1 MKMVKIG
8 RLFTLIIALLLTVG
22 SFVYGQKPN
31 IQLSVN
37 VKPIEVGQMVAFT
50 VKSNVNGN
58 ITINLPATF
67 TEAGV
72 MNGMEQT
79 MDGNGN
85 MQISISYTQQGVF
98 TKPGKYSITASVKD
112 KNKTYKSNDLA
123 IVVRKKGEAK
133 SKKNYEQSDEDISN
147 SNLKEAVF
155 GIIEKS
161 KRKVYE
167 GEPLILEAKIFS
179 KINVTNIIQY
189 QPFTIKGTVETFDI
203 EKTDNVSINR
213 ENYKGNNFLT
223 FSYGKQL
230 VFPAT
235 SGKYIIKPFAMVLR
249 YNNGGFFDRDLQ
261 FESNATYV
269 DVLPLPKGAPK
280 DFTGGVGKF
289 SMATSLSKSTA
300 KVGEILTYT
309 LKVSGKGNMHA
320 ISKPKIDLPA
330 NLTLYGDPEIKEEL
344 DYTDEGVEGDKTYKF
359 FVKVVSGGKVVM
371 NPFSLSYFDPTLKK
385 YVTLKEKAISLD
397 LEGEVLASKVEVT
410 DSISAQVEEE
420 VLAVP
425 VSEEKLAAKE
435 AVPHSKL
442 WIALLGGLVLVLG
455 GVIFLLLR
463 KRKSEVSPI
472 QPTAPEAFVVTPI
485 QPTEQESIHTIE
497 QAENLAS
504 QGEYKRAYSTVHKL
518 VTKEIQQRV
527 NPENTLI
534 SPDELRKKMQE
545 SGYNETAISDY
556 FLVIR
561 SCQEA
566 EYTIWD
572 SHENWGEVVVKTKDI
587 LRYINE

>member
-1 MKMVKIG
+1 MGKIG
-8 RLFTLIIALLLTVG
+8 KLTTSILVLLLTVS

-58 ITINLPATF
+58 ISINLPATF

-85 MQISISYTQQGVF
+85 MLISISYTQQGVF
-98 TKPGKYSITASVKD
+98 TKPGKYTITATVKD
-112 KNKTYKSNDLA
+112 KNKTYKSNDLSV
-123 IVVRKKGEAK
+123 VVRKKREAK
-133 SKKNYEQSDEDISN
+133 SKKKYEQSDEDISN

-161 KRKVYE
+161 KRKLYE
-167 GEPLILEAKIFS
+167 GEPLLLEAKIFS
-179 KINVTNIIQY
+179 KINITNIVQY

-213 ENYKGNNFLT
+213 ENYKGNTFLT

-235 SGKYIIKPFAMVLR
+235 SGKYIIKPFSMVLR
-249 YNNGGFFDRDLQ
+249 YNNGGFFDDDFQL
-261 FESNATYV
+261 ESNTTFV

-280 DFTGGVGKF
+280 DFNGGVGKF
-289 SMATSLSKSTA
+289 SMSTNLSKKIA
-300 KVGEILTYT
+300 KVGDILTFT
-309 LKVSGKGNMHA
+309 VKVTGKGNMHA
-320 ISKPKIDLPA
+320 ISKPKINLPA
-330 NLTLYGDPEIKEEL
+330 NLTLYGDPEIKEDL
-344 DYTDEGVEGDKTYKF
+344 DYTDEGVEGEKTYKF
-359 FVKVVSGGKVVM
+359 FIKVVRGGKIDM
-371 NPFSLSYFDPTLKK
+371 HPSSISYFDPSLKK
-385 YVTLKEKAISLD
+385 YVTLKEKAFALD
-397 LEGEVLASKVEVT
+397 LEGKIVASKVEVT
-410 DSISAQVEEE
+410 DSLSVQGDEE

-442 WIALLGGLVLVLG
+442 WIALLGGLVLFLG
-455 GVIFLLLR
+455 GIIYFLLR
-463 KRKSEVSPI
+463 KRKNEVSLSDI
-472 QPTAPEAFVVTPI
+472 SEPEVLEVEPVK
-485 QPTEQESIHTIE
+485 PMEQHPNRTIE
-497 QAENLAS
+497 YAQNLVS
-504 QGEYKRAYSTVHKL
+504 QGKFKHAYGTIHKIL
-518 VTKEIQQRV
+518 TKAIQQRL
-527 NPENTLI
+527 NLENEFN
-534 SPDELRKKMQE
+534 SNEELKAKMQNAGLNE
-545 SGYNETAISDY
+545 SFISDY
-556 FLVIR
+556 FWVIR

-566 EYTIWD
+566 EYAIWD
-572 SHENWGEVVVKTKDI
+572 THENWEEVFEKTKG
-587 LRYINE
+587 LFRYFNL

>member
-1 MKMVKIG
+1 MGKIG
-8 RLFTLIIALLLTVG
+8 KLTTSILALLFTVS

-50 VKSNVNGN
+50 VKSNLNGN
-58 ITINLPATF
+58 ISINLPESF

-85 MQISISYTQQGVF
+85 MIISISYTQQGVF
-98 TKPGKYSITASVKD
+98 TKPGKYTITASVKD
-112 KNKTYKSNDLA
+112 KSKTFKSNDLS
-123 IVVRKKGEAK
+123 ILVRKKGDAK
-133 SKKNYEQSDEDISN
+133 SKKNYEQSDDDISN

-161 KRKVYE
+161 KRKLYE
-167 GEPLILEAKIFS
+167 GEPLLLEAKIFS

-213 ENYKGNNFLT
+213 ENFKGNTFLT

-235 SGKYIIKPFAMVLR
+235 TGKYIIKPFSMVLR

-261 FESNATYV
+261 FESNATFV

-280 DFTGGVGKF
+280 DFNGGVGKF
-289 SMATSLSKSTA
+289 SMSTNLSKKIA
-300 KVGEILTYT
+300 KVGDILTFT
-309 LKVSGKGNMHA
+309 IKVTGKGNMHA
-320 ISKPKIDLPA
+320 IAKPKINLPV
-330 NLTLYGDPEIKEEL
+330 NLTLYGDPEIKEDIE
-344 DYTDEGVEGDKTYKF
+344 YTDEGAEGDKTYKF
-359 FVKVVSGGKVVM
+359 FVKVMSGGKVEM
-371 NPFSLSYFDPTLKK
+371 NPFSLSYFDPSIKK
-385 YVTLKEKAISLD
+385 YVTLKEKAIALD
-397 LEGEVLASKVEVT
+397 LEGEIVASKVQVI
-410 DSISAQVEEE
+410 DSVSEQGGEE

-442 WIALLGGLVLVLG
+442 WIALLCGLVLFLG
-455 GVIFLLLR
+455 CIIYFLLR
-463 KRKSEVSPI
+463 KRKNEVSLTHI
-472 QPTAPEAFVVTPI
+472 NEPEVLEVEHVKPM
-485 QPTEQESIHTIE
+485 EQNPNRTIE
-497 QAENLAS
+497 YAQNLAN
-504 QGEYKRAYSTVHKL
+504 QGEFKHAYGAIHKIL
-518 VTKEIQQRV
+518 TKVIQQRF
-527 NPENTLI
+527 NLEN
-534 SPDELRKKMQE
+534 ELNSNEELKVKMQNVGLTE
-545 SGYNETAISDY
+545 SFISDY
-556 FLVIR
+556 FWVIR

-566 EYTIWD
+566 EYAIWD
-572 SHENWGEVVVKTKDI
+572 THENWEEVVAKTKGI
-587 LRYINE
+587 FRYFNL

>member
-1 MKMVKIG
+1 MKMGKIG
-8 RLFTLIIALLLTVG
+8 KLTTSILVLLISVS

-58 ITINLPATF
+58 ISINLPTTF

-85 MQISISYTQQGVF
+85 MLISISYTQQGVF
-98 TKPGKYSITASVKD
+98 TKPGKYTITATVKD
-112 KNKTYKSNDLA
+112 KNKTYKSNDLSL
-123 IVVRKKGEAK
+123 VVRKKGEAK
-133 SKKNYEQSDEDISN
+133 SKKNYEQSEDDISN

-161 KRKVYE
+161 KRKLYE
-167 GEPLILEAKIFS
+167 GEPLLLEAKIFS

-189 QPFTIKGTVETFDI
+189 QPFTIKGTVETFDV

-213 ENYKGNNFLT
+213 ENYKGNTFLT

-235 SGKYIIKPFAMVLR
+235 SGKYIIKPFSMVLR

-280 DFTGGVGKF
+280 DFNGGVGKF
-289 SMATSLSKSTA
+289 SMSTNISKNTA
-300 KVGEILTYT
+300 KVGDILTYT
-309 LKVSGKGNMHA
+309 IKVTGKGNMHA
-320 ISKPKIDLPA
+320 ISKPKLNLPA
-330 NLTLYGDPEIKEEL
+330 NLTLYGDPEIKEDI
-344 DYTDEGVEGDKTYKF
+344 DYTDEGAEGEKTYKF
-359 FVKVVSGGKVVM
+359 FIKVLSGGKVEL
-371 NPFSLSYFDPTLKK
+371 NPFSLSYFDPSTKK
-385 YVTLKEKAISLD
+385 YVTLKEKTISLD
-397 LEGEVLASKVEVT
+397 LEGEIVASKVQVT
-410 DSISAQVEEE
+410 DSVSVQGGEE

-435 AVPHSKL
+435 SVPHSTL
-442 WIALLGGLVLVLG
+442 WIALLGALVIVLG
-455 GVIFLLLR
+455 AVIFFLLR
-463 KRKSEVSPI
+463 KRKNGMPVNTKSDLEEVIPI
-472 QPTAPEAFVVTPI
+472 QIAEVF
-485 QPTEQESIHTIE
+485 QESNFTVTEAQH
-497 QAENLAS
+497 LAS
-504 QGEYKRAYSTVHKL
+504 QGEYKTAYGVISKSLSKTIHQKL
-518 VTKEIQQRV
+518 GDNSEI
-527 NPENTLI
+527 I
-534 SPDELRKKMQE
+534 SKVELTERMKAHEISE
-545 SGYNETAISDY
+545 SIIEDY
-556 FLVIR
+556 FWVIR

-572 SHENWGEVVVKTKDI
+572 THENWEEVVAKTKNI
-587 LRYINE
+587 LDYLK

>member
-1 MKMVKIG
+1 MVKIG
-8 RLFTLIIALLLTVG
+8 KLTASIIALLITVS
-22 SFVYGQKPN
+22 SFVYAQKPN

-37 VKPIEVGQMVAFT
+37 VKPIEVGQIVAFT

-85 MQISISYTQQGVF
+85 MIISISYTQQGVF
-98 TKPGKYSITASVKD
+98 TKPGKYTVTASVKD
-112 KNKTYKSNDLA
+112 KSKTYKSNDLA
-123 IVVRKKGEAK
+123 IVVRKKGEGK

-147 SNLKEAVF
+147 HNLKEAIF

-161 KRKVYE
+161 KRKIYE

-179 KINVTNIIQY
+179 KINVTNIVQY

-213 ENYKGNNFLT
+213 ENYKGNTFLT

-235 SGKYIIKPFAMVLR
+235 SGKYIIKPFSMVLR

-280 DFTGGVGKF
+280 DFNGGVGKF
-289 SMATSLSKSTA
+289 NMSTNLSKTTA
-300 KVGEILTYT
+300 KVGDILTFT
-309 LKVSGKGNMHA
+309 VKVTGKGNMHA
-320 ISKPKIDLPA
+320 ISKPKLNLPA
-330 NLTLYGDPEIKEEL
+330 NLTLYGDPEVKEDI
-344 DYTDEGVEGDKTYKF
+344 DYTDEGAEGEKTYTF
-359 FVKVVSGGKVVM
+359 FLKVVSGGQVDM
-371 NPFSLSYFDPTLKK
+371 NPFTLSYFDPSLKK
-385 YVTLKEKAISLD
+385 YITLKEKAITLD
-397 LEGEVLASKVEVT
+397 LEGEIVASNVEVT
-410 DSISAQVEEE
+410 DSITAQGDEE

-425 VSEEKLAAKE
+425 ISEDKLAAKE
-435 AVPHSKL
+435 SVPHSTI
-442 WIALLGGLVLVLG
+442 WIALLGVLVLVFG
-455 GVIFLLLR
+455 AIIFFLLRIR
-463 KRKSEVSPI
+463 KVQTPVNTNVISEEPTQVYVSEVIPDSNLI
-472 QPTAPEAFVVTPI
+472 VAEAQQIANQGDYKAAYGIISKALTKNIHQKLGNPSEI
-485 QPTEQESIHTIE
+485 LSNDALTERMKSNGISESIME
-497 QAENLAS
+497 
-504 QGEYKRAYSTVHKL
+504 
-518 VTKEIQQRV
+518 
-527 NPENTLI
+527 
-534 SPDELRKKMQE
+534 
-545 SGYNETAISDY
+545 DY
-556 FLVIR
+556 FWVIR
-561 SCQEA
+561 TCQEA

-572 SHENWGEVVVKTKDI
+572 THANWDEVVAKTTSI
-587 LRYINE
+587 FQELN